1 MSKKLTSEAATG
13 AAKFLACGVV
23 IGVIAVCIACG
34 DDLTP
39 YKAFL
44 YTVAGGVCVRL
55 LWPTQD
61 QGDALIEYS
70 KK

>member
-1 MSKKLTSEAATG
+1 MAKTLTNDAATG
-13 AAKFLACGVV
+13 AAKFLACGAV
-23 IGVIAVCIACG
+23 IGLIAVCVACG
-34 DDLTP
+34 DGMTP

-61 QGDALIEYS
+61 QGDALIEYV